1 MTAAPVESQPP
12 RPPGF
17 GSRAGERRPVC
28 LLLYGAF
35 FFLLSVTGMARTP
48 GWLEEALLRSDPILE
63 EGQDAV
69 VLHDEVFWD
78 YGKRGRIEVTIRR
91 AVKVL
96 EDEGR
101 TAAIFVAGYDSS
113 ADKVHSLEGWVLHPE
128 ARPFRFRQRDCAD
141 VADSMEQLYN
151 EYRTIR
157 YSAVAEARR
166 GSVFAYEYKIG
177 RRSLFADRVWQLN
190 EDYPVL
196 HSRVEAQ
203 APQGWEF
210 RYALTNEDVDVKV
223 HTERDRMIWSARNIP
238 AFVGEEGRSS
248 GMYRTRL
255 RLTVMPGSD
264 DARSYPLLSWNSWPA
279 VAAYVSEICERP
291 SRPAASVTA
300 KALELTAGLT
310 HDAERIQAI
319 AAYVQ
324 QTRYVSLMVDLGKGG
339 GFTPHDA
346 EDVLR
351 ANYGDCKDKVNLM
364 RVLLAAVGI
373 ESYPVIVLAAN
384 GRWVNPDWPS
394 PSQFNH
400 AIIGIRTGAQ
410 PEWESLVQ
418 DERLGSV
425 LFFDPTH
432 EDVVVGHL
440 PYTIQGT
447 RALLGYHGSEL
458 ITLPRSHPENHLR
471 HDELEVVLHPNGD
484 IEGLARLDRTGLLAG
499 GWRRTKRL
507 TSPGEFEKRVTRAMG
522 ANMRNVATGG
532 VLFEDDRIRGALS
545 LSTSFASLGYARSM
559 RGRILVLDPDFMGR
573 NEWIPAEDE
582 NRRTS
587 IRIEPST
594 HRTRNSIILPMNFKV
609 DELPPTV
616 TIETPWADFRLHVSV
631 EEHILTYEREEIWK
645 QALVPAEEYEAY
657 REYLRSVRNACAMP
671 VVLVKI

>member
-1 MTAAPVESQPP
+1 M
-12 RPPGF
+12 
-17 GSRAGERRPVC
+17 
-28 LLLYGAF
+28 
-35 FFLLSVTGMARTP
+35 
-48 GWLEEALLRSDPILE
+48 
-63 EGQDAV
+63 
-69 VLHDEVFWD
+69 
-78 YGKRGRIEVTIRR
+78 
-91 AVKVL
+91 
-96 EDEGR
+96 
-101 TAAIFVAGYDSS
+101 
-113 ADKVHSLEGWVLHPE
+113 
-128 ARPFRFRQRDCAD
+128 
-141 VADSMEQLYN
+141 
-151 EYRTIR
+151 
-157 YSAVAEARR
+157 
-166 GSVFAYEYKIG
+166 
-177 RRSLFADRVWQLN
+177 
-190 EDYPVL
+190 
-196 HSRVEAQ
+196 
-203 APQGWEF
+203 
-210 RYALTNEDVDVKV
+210 
-223 HTERDRMIWSARNIP
+223 
-238 AFVGEEGRSS
+238 
-248 GMYRTRL
+248 
-255 RLTVMPGSD
+255 
-264 DARSYPLLSWNSWPA
+264 
-279 VAAYVSEICERP
+279 
-291 SRPAASVTA
+291 
-300 KALELTAGLT
+300 
-310 HDAERIQAI
+310 
-319 AAYVQ
+319 
-324 QTRYVSLMVDLGKGG
+324 
-339 GFTPHDA
+339 
-346 EDVLR
+346 
-351 ANYGDCKDKVNLM
+351 
-364 RVLLAAVGI
+364 
-373 ESYPVIVLAAN
+373 
-384 GRWVNPDWPS
+384 
-394 PSQFNH
+394 
-400 AIIGIRTGAQ
+400 
-410 PEWESLVQ
+410 Q